1 MAAATFPDSPVRI
14 PAHNAP
20 IHALAFS
27 SGSGQYLLT
36 GSADRTVKLLNP
48 ATRRQIQSYQAHGY
62 EVLDIAVSGDNA
74 RFASVGGDKTVFLWD
89 VATAQTLRRFNG
101 HAGRINA
108 CAFGGDEDSV
118 LCTGSFDGTVKV
130 WDCKSRSDKP
140 IMTFGDAKDAVSSIA
155 VRGAEIIAG
164 SIDGRV
170 RVYDLR
176 SGEVDVDVLAT
187 SGVTSVA
194 PSTDGEGYLVSTL
207 DATMRFMDRPT
218 GKCLQ
223 TFRND
228 EFRNVTYRVR
238 STFAMADSLAVS
250 GTEDGGVF
258 AWDVLSG
265 QLRHKLWHRKD
276 GAKAVGE
283 PVSKKDVVSAVAWNQ
298 MRKQLASAGGDGEVC
313 VWNVET

>member
-1 MAAATFPDSPVRI
+1 MATPKFPDSPVRI
-14 PAHNAP
+14 SAHDAP

-36 GSADRTVKLLNP
+36 GSADRTVNLLNP
-48 ATRRQIQSYQAHGY
+48 ATRRTIQSYKAHGY

-101 HAGRINA
+101 HAGRVNA

-140 IMTFGDAKDAVSSIA
+140 IMTFGDAKDAVSSVA
-155 VRGAEIIAG
+155 VRGAEVFAG

-176 SGEVDVDVLAT
+176 SGEVDVDVLAA

-207 DATMRFMDRPT
+207 DSTMRFMDRPT
-218 GKCLQ
+218 GK
-223 TFRND
+223 
-228 EFRNVTYRVR
+228 
-238 STFAMADSLAVS
+238 
-250 GTEDGGVF
+250 
-258 AWDVLSG
+258 
-265 QLRHKLWHRKD
+265 
-276 GAKAVGE
+276 
-283 PVSKKDVVSAVAWNQ
+283 
-298 MRKQLASAGGDGEVC
+298 
-313 VWNVET
+313 

>member
-1 MAAATFPDSPVRI
+1 MSASTFPDSPVRMQ
-14 PAHNAP
+14 AHNAP

-36 GSADRTVKLLNP
+36 GSADRTIKLLNP
-48 ATRRQIQSYQAHGY
+48 VTGRQIQSYQAHGY
-62 EVLDIAVSGDNA
+62 EILDIAVCGDNA

-89 VATAQTLRRFNG
+89 VATAQTLRRFSG

-140 IMTFGDAKDAVSSIA
+140 IMTFGEAKDAVTSVA
-155 VRGAEIIAG
+155 VRSAEIYAG
-164 SIDGRV
+164 SVDGRV

-194 PSTDGEGYLVSTL
+194 PSKDGEGYLASTL
-207 DATMRFMDRPT
+207 DSTMRFMDRPT

-223 TFRND
+223 TFRDD
-228 EFRNVTYRVR
+228 EFRNATYRVR
-238 STFAMADSLAVS
+238 STLAMGDSLAVS

-265 QLRHKLWHRKD
+265 QLRQKLWHRKD
-276 GAKAVGE
+276 GAKAISE
-283 PVSKKDVVSAVAWNQ
+283 AATKKDVVSAVAWNQ
-298 MRKQLASAGGDGEVC
+298 MRKQLASAGGDGGVC
-313 VWNVET
+313 VWTVET